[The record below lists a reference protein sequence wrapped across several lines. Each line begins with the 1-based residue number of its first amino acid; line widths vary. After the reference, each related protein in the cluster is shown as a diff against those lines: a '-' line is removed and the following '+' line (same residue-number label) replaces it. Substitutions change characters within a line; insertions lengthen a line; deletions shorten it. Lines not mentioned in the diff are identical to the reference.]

1 MHDMNV
7 SNYSDVINWVAK
19 MHDQQYRKGTQI
31 PYMAHVFG
39 VAFSLISAGIDDRD
53 VIIGALTHDVVE
65 DSEATIDSVRE
76 LYGETVAS
84 YVGWLSEDKEKSWE
98 ERKLVAIRHI
108 DHMPLGAKWIK
119 LADKL
124 NSLEMMS
131 FEVKNGT
138 MNWDKF
144 NKGYLFQKWYYT
156 RILYELGQDGFIES
170 SALYHHA
177 ISLIQTVFGDVY
189 GVVPAT
195 ELGVN
200 GEDERT
206 IYVGEGITK
215 SGWNYACEFWT
226 VDQVSSFTYYFDRN
240 IVNDLEKENLVKFLG
255 DEELVDF
262 YGDKKYVAASEIVD
276 QKGQLII
283 SVNVVVGDD
292 EELYSNPKAL
302 VSWKFK

>member
-1 MHDMNV
+1 MSESNI

-19 MHDQQYRKGTQI
+19 MHDQQYRKGNQI
-31 PYMAHVFG
+31 PYLAHVFG
-39 VAFSLISAGIDDRD
+39 VAFSLISAGIEDRD
-53 VIIGALTHDVVE
+53 VVIGALTHDVVE
-65 DSEATIDSVRE
+65 DTEATLDMVRA
-76 LYGETVAS
+76 LYGETVAL

-98 ERKLVAIRHI
+98 ERKINAIRHT
-108 DHMPLGAKWIK
+108 DQMPLGAKWIK
-119 LADKL
+119 LADNV

-131 FEVKNGT
+131 FEVENGT

-156 RILYELGQDGFIES
+156 RILYELGQDDVIKS
-170 SALYHHA
+170 STFYRHA
-177 ISLIQTVFGDVY
+177 MVLVQAVFGYAY

-215 SGWNYACEFWT
+215 SGWNYTCEFWS

-240 IVNDLEKENLVKFLG
+240 IVVDLEKENLVNFLV

-262 YGDKKYVAASEIVD
+262 LGEKKYVAASEIVD
-276 QKGQLII
+276 QKGQLVV
-283 SVNVVVGDD
+283 SVNIVVGDD
-292 EELYSNPKAL
+292 EELFANPRNL
-302 VSWKFK
+302 VSWKV